1 LKLFYICLFI
11 ALPSVIFAQSN
22 YHQGYVVKNSGDTV
36 KGYIDYREW
45 SQSPTSID
53 FRTSK
58 DDRQTQQFDPATIR
72 AFGIIGMETYISY
85 NGLISRD
92 RNHFPNL
99 ADDLDT
105 TKKQA
110 AIFLRQNAAGRHLSL
125 YSQTDHQKTRYFVAE
140 ANATPVELQYNQ
152 YYNEQHDA
160 IERTIFRGQLIF
172 YINKYTPGN
181 TSLISQAEELAFED
195 SPLEDIVYKINGD
208 AAVKA
213 KGLPKQSKSRWF
225 VGTGLSYGQNK
236 DVAVTS
242 TSHSELPQVSIGF
255 DMFDNPNVQQLIFR
269 TSLSISYVNAKVT
282 YTLPESLNGILTFD
296 QITTAITPQI
306 IYNVYNSD
314 NFKVYIGGGAS
325 LNFSAYS
332 NTDFSG
338 IGPNGTNSS
347 SFNFSAFWVSMPLQT
362 GIMVNKKWEAS
373 FTYAPYTKIT
383 PNSYNRFNSESFGLG
398 VKFFLGRH

>member
-1 LKLFYICLFI
+1 MKLYYTGILI
-11 ALPSVIFAQSN
+11 ALSSAVFAQSN
-22 YHQGYVVKNSGDTV
+22 YHEGYVVKNSGDTV
-36 KGYIDYREW
+36 KGYVDYREW

-53 FRTSK
+53 FRISK
-58 DDRQTQQFDPATIR
+58 DDKQTQQFDPATIR
-72 AFGIIGMETYISY
+72 SFGIIGMETYISY

-110 AIFLRQNAAGRHLSL
+110 VIFLRQNATGSHLSL

-140 ANATPVELQYNQ
+140 ANTAPVELKYNQ
-152 YYNEQHDA
+152 YYNDRHDA
-160 IERTIFRGQLIF
+160 IERAIFRGQLIF

-181 TSLISQAEELAFED
+181 TGLISQAEELAFED
-195 SPLEDIVYKINGD
+195 GPLEDIVYKINGGT
-208 AAVKA
+208 AVKA

-225 VGTGLSYGQNK
+225 LGAGLLYGQSK
-236 DVAVTS
+236 DVAVTGS
-242 TSHSELPQVSIGF
+242 SHSELPQVSIGF

-269 TSLSISYVNAKVT
+269 TSLSISYINAKVT
-282 YTLPESLNGILTFD
+282 YTSLESLNGILTFD
-296 QITTAITPQI
+296 QINTAIAPQI

-314 NFKVYIGGGAS
+314 NFKVYISGGAS

-332 NTDFSG
+332 NTEFSG
-338 IGPNGTNSS
+338 LGSNGINSS
-347 SFNFSAFWVSMPLQT
+347 SFNFSTFWVSMPLQT
-362 GIMVNKKWEAS
+362 GVIVNKKWEAS

-383 PNSYNRFNSESFGLG
+383 PNSYNKSSSESFGLG
-398 VKFFLGRH
+398 VKFFLGNH